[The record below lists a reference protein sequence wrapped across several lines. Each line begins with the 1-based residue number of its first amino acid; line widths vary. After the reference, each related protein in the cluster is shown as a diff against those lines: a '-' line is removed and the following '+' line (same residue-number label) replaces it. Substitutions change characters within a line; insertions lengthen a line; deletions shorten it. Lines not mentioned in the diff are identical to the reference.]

1 LTHKAK
7 PVYTSLLKREVLT
20 IKEEENMRT
29 LKVIILAGLIG
40 LATTFTGCGGGGAK
54 VKSETVTTTL
64 GQELMDLDAAY
75 KKGVITEK
83 EYEKAKKAALKKYNK

>member
-1 LTHKAK
+1 
-7 PVYTSLLKREVLT
+7 
-20 IKEEENMRT
+20 MRT

-54 VKSETVTTTL
+54 VKSETISITL